1 MGLLSF
7 VKSAGQALFGNKE
20 EEKKIEAEMVAKV
33 DAQRAN
39 LEKLKAQRAL
49 ELRLEGL
56 GLPIE
61 NGDISVEGSTVTLR
75 GQVKDQ
81 ATAEKIMLA
90 VGNTAGIES
99 VDNQL
104 EILNTEPEATFYT
117 VQKGDTLSKIA
128 KHHYGSA
135 NKYMVIFKANEP
147 MLKDPDKIYP
157 GQLLRIPPAQVEAG

>member
-20 EEKKIEAEMVAKV
+20 EEKKIEAEVAAKA

-49 ELRLEGL
+49 EMRLEGL

-61 NGDISVEGSTVTLR
+61 NGDISVDGSTVTLR

-104 EILNTEPEATFYT
+104 EVLNTEPEAAFHT

-128 KHHYGSA
+128 KQHYGSA

-157 GQLLRIPPAQVEAG
+157 GQVLRIPPVKVEAG